1 MERGG
6 GERKDLLDRC
16 EGQHVNLIT
25 GRAQE
30 ASIDVAVF
38 GFDTEIGIEPLWF
51 ATFERSDKDLQSDE
65 GLKEFPGATL
75 LCLRRPMFN

>member
-1 MERGG
+1 MERYWIDRILARRAIR
-6 GERKDLLDRC
+6 ELDKR
-16 EGQHVNLIT
+16 V
-25 GRAQE
+25 QE
-30 ASIDVAVF
+30 ASIDVVVF
-38 GFDTEIGIEPLWF
+38 ELTLKLGIEPLWF

>member
-1 MERGG
+1 MERYWIDRILARRATR
-6 GERKDLLDRC
+6 ELDKR
-16 EGQHVNLIT
+16 V
-25 GRAQE
+25 QE
-30 ASIDVAVF
+30 ASIDVVVF
-38 GFDTEIGIEPLWF
+38 ELTLKLGIEPLWF